1 MSNLKNPPKPEK
13 HEHPSYGMLT
23 ISRSMGTHA
32 ARLFG
37 SSLKSHHGTIR
48 LSVHPGYM
56 QHELNHD
63 WYHATGQTLFEIE
76 MSATQFA
83 EAITSLNSGHTPCT
97 IRFNNGWVDDPP
109 DLETEVERVK
119 NRFGADLKDMT
130 KVMKER
136 RAEIE
141 KLTSKLS
148 DKAKQQLK
156 IELDVMIQQLTSNI
170 PYVLEQFDA
179 ATEKVVT
186 SAKTEIEAFTS
197 HALHAAGLEALA
209 EGRMPKML
217 AASLDTDDQNVVD
230 QRKP

>member
-1 MSNLKNPPKPEK
+1 MSNLKNPPKPKK
-13 HEHPSYGMLT
+13 HEHPSYGMLS
-23 ISRSMGTHA
+23 ISRSMNTNTT
-32 ARLFG
+32 RLFG
-37 SSLKSHHGTIR
+37 SALRSHHGTIR
-48 LSVHPGYM
+48 LSVQPGYM

-63 WYHATGQTLFEIE
+63 WYHSTAQTLFEIE

-83 EAITSLNSGHTPCT
+83 EAITSLNSNPTPCT

-109 DLETEVERVK
+109 DIETEVERVK
-119 NRFGADLKDMT
+119 NRFGADLKDM
-130 KVMKER
+130 VQVLKER

-156 IELDVMIQQLTSNI
+156 IELDVMVQQLTSNI

-186 SAKTEIEAFTS
+186 SAKTEIEAFAS
-197 HALHAAGLEALA
+197 HALRAAGLEAIA
-209 EGRMPKML
+209 EGRLPKML
-217 AASLDTDDQNVVD
+217 ASSLDTDDQ
-230 QRKP
+230 RKP